1 MRRITAPLLLLATA
15 VAVPALAQD
24 GPETALACVNA
35 GNNYSV
41 GEFACIAAC
50 YHPRRLARC
59 DVVSEKPTWTYVSET
74 CPSAMLPDPPA
85 VDDLSAIP
93 AAFAMSPMPARYSP
107 VPAEMP
113 VTLAVFL
120 D

>member
-1 MRRITAPLLLLATA
+1 MRRMIAVLVLAA
-15 VAVPALAQD
+15 GGAVPAIAQD
-24 GPETALACVNA
+24 GQQTTLACVNA
-35 GNNYSV
+35 GNSYSV

-59 DVVSEKPTWTYVSET
+59 DVVSEEPTWTYVSES
-74 CPSAMLPDPPA
+74 CPSAMLPDAPA

-93 AAFAMSPMPARYSP
+93 AAFAMSPIPGQYSTMA
-107 VPAEMP
+107 AEMP
-113 VTLAVFL
+113 VILAGFV

>member
-1 MRRITAPLLLLATA
+1 MRRLVALSLLAA
-15 VAVPALAQD
+15 AISVPAIAQD
-24 GPETALACVNA
+24 GQQTTLACVNS
-35 GNNYSV
+35 GNSYSV

-59 DVVSEKPTWTYVSET
+59 DVVSEQPTWTYVSET

-85 VDDLSAIP
+85 VDDLSTIP
-93 AAFAMSPMPARYSP
+93 AAFAMSPIPARYSP

-113 VTLAVFL
+113 VTLAGYL

>member
-1 MRRITAPLLLLATA
+1 MIAPMLLAA
-15 VAVPALAQD
+15 GLVAPATAQD
-24 GPETALACVNA
+24 GPETALACTNA
-35 GNNYSV
+35 GNSYSV

-59 DVVSEKPTWTYVSET
+59 DVVSERPTWTYVSET

-93 AAFAMSPMPARYSP
+93 ATFAMSPIPARYSP
-107 VPAEMP
+107 MPAEMP
-113 VTLAVFL
+113 VALAGYL

>member
-1 MRRITAPLLLLATA
+1 MHRMIAPLLLAAGVAT
-15 VAVPALAQD
+15 PAIAQD
-24 GPETALACVNA
+24 GQETTLACVNA
-35 GNNYSV
+35 GNSYSV

-59 DVVSEKPTWTYVSET
+59 DVVSEQPTWTYVSET
-74 CPSAMLPDPPA
+74 CPSAMLPDLPA
-85 VDDLSAIP
+85 IDDLSAMP
-93 AAFAMSPMPARYSP
+93 ATFAMSPIPARYSP

-113 VTLAVFL
+113 VTLAGYL